1 MGKVITLFKLLP
13 KKHQILLSILSVIT
27 MITMLLPS
35 EEAQASRQ
43 TAGISEQTQIN
54 TRYDVPLAFRSPQRP
69 ESIEGESSDVPANA
83 EPLSSTD
90 ALAAGNANNQ
100 AVESIESALHRDVEH
115 FNVKN
120 GDTLAAVFDRAGL
133 TSKDVYEITQ
143 LPLAKQNLLKI
154 MPGEEIV
161 ISKDVKGD
169 LTEVRYRI
177 NAISTLVISKNQ
189 EQYHEKIS
197 EKDVEIR
204 THFTSAKI
212 KSNFWNSAVDAGLNA
227 NQIMQLSTVFG
238 WDIDFALDLREGDS
252 FAIIYEQEYAEGEFL
267 RNGNILAAEFINQD
281 ERYTAIR
288 YTDGNYYS
296 ENGTSM
302 RKAFLRSPVDFKYVS
317 SNFNPK
323 RLHPVTGQIKAHRG
337 VDYVAAIGTPIKA
350 AGSGRVI
357 ESGYNQFNGNYV
369 FIKHNDTY
377 TTKYLHLTKR
387 NVSKGAN
394 VKQGQII
401 GTLGKTGRVTGAHL
415 HYEFIVN
422 GVHRN
427 PRTITL
433 PKAESI
439 ARKEKPQFD
448 ALSRQLMATISQN
461 KQTQLAMQ

>member
-43 TAGISEQTQIN
+43 TAGMSEQTQIN

-100 AVESIESALHRDVEH
+100 AVESTESALHRDVEH

-133 TSKDVYEITQ
+133 TSKDAYEITQ

-161 ISKDVKGD
+161 ISKDAKGD